1 MVISYRLS
9 PKNSC
14 VITKIEGSLTFED
27 LVRYLMQIVDD
38 PNISSEHITLFD
50 ASDVNNLEITPVQ
63 MEEFTSMVKSRYA
76 ERAARKMAIITRGDK
91 ETELADYYECLAS
104 SFGES
109 AMVFYN
115 YDVACKWL
123 GIPPDA

>member
-27 LVRYLMQIVDD
+27 LVRYLIGIVDD
-38 PNISSEHITLFD
+38 PDISSEHITLFD
-50 ASDVNNLEITPVQ
+50 ASGISDLAITPAQ
-63 MEEFTSMVKSRYA
+63 LEEFTSMVRSRYR

>member
-1 MVISYRLS
+1 MAISYRLS
-9 PKNSC
+9 PKHSC
-14 VITKIEGSLTFED
+14 VITKVEGTLSFED
-27 LVRYLMQIVDD
+27 LCRYLIHVAGD
-38 PNISSEHITLFD
+38 PKVPSEHITLFD
-50 ASDVNNLEITPVQ
+50 ASDVNNLEVTPAQ
-63 MEEFTSMVKSRYA
+63 LEEFTSMVRTRYM
-76 ERAARKMAIITRGDK
+76 ERAARKMAIVTRGNK

-123 GIPPDA
+123 GIPSDA

>member
-9 PKNSC
+9 PKHSC
-14 VITKIEGSLTFED
+14 VITKVEGTLSFED
-27 LVRYLMQIVDD
+27 LCRYLIHVAGD
-38 PNISSEHITLFD
+38 PKVPSEHITLFD
-50 ASDVNNLEITPVQ
+50 ASDVNNLEVTPAQ
-63 MEEFTSMVKSRYA
+63 LEEFTSMVKTRYM
-76 ERAARKMAIITRGDK
+76 ERVARKMAIVTRGNK

-123 GIPPDA
+123 GIPSDA